1 FYRPLKYNTR
11 VLSKKAARN
20 FNYIY

>member
-1 FYRPLKYNTR
+1 PIKYNTR

>member
-1 FYRPLKYNTR
+1 LKYNTR